1 MCAAEQLSFGGMPQK
16 LYACT
21 PTRLTSWLDCPRRY
35 RMTYL
40 DRPPPPK
47 GAPWAHN
54 SLGASVHNALA
65 GWWRLPLPGRTVTAA
80 GDLLQAGWIAQG
92 FADERQSAR
101 QRARA
106 RAMVESYVATLDP
119 ADEPLG
125 VERTVATRTDR
136 IAVSGRIDRLDE
148 RLAAPAGGERG
159 TELVV
164 VDYKTGRHLLSTDD
178 ARSSLALALYAVA
191 AARSLRRPCHRV
203 ELHHLPSGTRARLGA
218 HRRHAGPAAAPG
230 RGHRRR
236 VRRGGRG
243 LPRRPGARAV
253 RRGVPAAARAGL
265 RLVRLPA
272 ALRRGSRGQPRP
284 PALGRHHG
292 RGERPDPYSWR
303 ARASRPAARSRPSAA
318 ASAACQNALSALAV
332 VSGASTAGE
341 WRRGRDADPFG
352 GQPRRHLLLR
362 GRLPLVVVLAVQHED
377 GGLGRPGQLG
387 RAVRGAEQV
396 LAHDAQAD
404 GGVAQH
410 PFPQEGHD
418 LGRRRPRRRPGA
430 PGWCP
435 RCAGSCAA

>member
-1 MCAAEQLSFGGMPQK
+1 MGAAEQLSFGGMPEK

-54 SLGASVHNALA
+54 SVGASVHNALA
-65 GWWRLPLPGRTVTAA
+65 GWWRRPLPGRTVTAA
-80 GDLLQAGWIAQG
+80 GDLLQAGWIGQG

-106 RAMVESYVATLDP
+106 RAMVESYVARLDP

-148 RLAAPAGGERG
+148 RLAGPPVPPGAVGPAAQAGRDRG

-203 ELHHLPSGTRARLGA
+203 ELHHLPSGTVLGWEHSDGTLARQVRRAEDIAAECAGA
-218 HRRHAGPAAAPG
+218 DQAYRGGLEPARYGEVFPPRPGPGCGWCDYRQHCAEGAAAGPA
-230 RGHRRR
+230 
-236 VRRGGRG
+236 
-243 LPRRPGARAV
+243 RRPWDGITDD
-253 RRGVPAAARAGL
+253 
-265 RLVRLPA
+265 
-272 ALRRGSRGQPRP
+272 
-284 PALGRHHG
+284 
-292 RGERPDPYSWR
+292 E
-303 ARASRPAARSRPSAA
+303 SA
-318 ASAACQNALSALAV
+318 
-332 VSGASTAGE
+332 
-341 WRRGRDADPFG
+341 
-352 GQPRRHLLLR
+352 
-362 GRLPLVVVLAVQHED
+362 
-377 GGLGRPGQLG
+377 
-387 RAVRGAEQV
+387 
-396 LAHDAQAD
+396 
-404 GGVAQH
+404 
-410 PFPQEGHD
+410 
-418 LGRRRPRRRPGA
+418 
-430 PGWCP
+430 
-435 RCAGSCAA
+435 